1 MSKELE
7 HYENIFYDLHT
18 GVVGD
23 HERPHKPAIK
33 GVRQRIDALIK
44 PDGSLQLKLPRSG
57 SLLALPSST

>member
-23 HERPHKPAIK
+23 HERPHKPAM
-33 GVRQRIDALIK
+33 
-44 PDGSLQLKLPRSG
+44 
-57 SLLALPSST
+57 LLAIMDLIEADKLAENLIPFSAKRGQEGMALS